1 MTDHEKLTLVAPPA
15 LEDALL
21 EALLEHPATE
31 SFSSSPGRGH
41 GAHPDRMTLA
51 EQVSGWR
58 REIRVEVLLR
68 REDRDG
74 LLATLRERFATDS
87 VRWWAVPVVD
97 RGSLAPE
104 RDRSAVLEDDGGPG
118 GS

>member
-41 GAHPDRMTLA
+41 GAHPDRLTVA

-58 REIRVEVLLR
+58 REVRVEVLVR
-68 REDRDG
+68 TEDLDA
-74 LLATLRERFATDS
+74 LLAALRERIPSDT
-87 VRWWAVPVVD
+87 VRWWTVPVSGVGTFAAD
-97 RGSLAPE
+97 GAG
-104 RDRSAVLEDDGGPG
+104 EDQSP
-118 GS
+118 

>member
-1 MTDHEKLTLVAPPA
+1 MNHVLLTLVAPPT

-21 EALLEHPATE
+21 EALLEDPAIE

-41 GAHPDRMTLA
+41 GTQPERLSVA

-68 REDRDG
+68 ADDRAA
-74 LLATLRERFATDS
+74 LLKSLQTRFSTDA
-87 VRWWAVPVVD
+87 VRWWAVPVVAEGSFGAD
-97 RGSLAPE
+97 PNRG
-104 RDRSAVLEDDGGPG
+104 
-118 GS
+118 